1 MTVSLR
7 RGARLLPFWLALA
20 GAALADAPAPP
31 AVATEPAPLVATEPA
46 AKSAETAIANFSLS
60 KIKLTNTF
68 EAGVPEATAEAFA
81 AELARR
87 LAERAAHEPGSEGQ
101 SKGTV
106 EVRFDKLT
114 VQGDFT
120 RGKEGDPIPRDL
132 FAATV
137 RVLDDAGQ
145 EISIHVVPETQL
157 RGDKLAIDPNKLLG
171 VEGAAIVYR
180 KLFGAL

>member
-1 MTVSLR
+1 MNTHAP
-7 RGARLLPFWLALA
+7 RGARFLPLLWALA
-20 GAALADAPAPP
+20 SAAALAESSAPSAAAPA
-31 AVATEPAPLVATEPA
+31 EQA
-46 AKSAETAIANFSLS
+46 AEAAIAHFSLS
-60 KIKLTNTF
+60 GIKLTNTT
-68 EAGVPEATAEAFA
+68 EAGVPPATAEAFE

-87 LAERAAHEPGSEGQ
+87 LAERAAGEASSEATG
-101 SKGTV
+101 KGTV

-145 EISIHVVPETQL
+145 QISIHVIPETQL
-157 RGDKLAIDPNKLLG
+157 RGDKLAIDPNRPLG

-180 KLFGAL
+180 KLFGGK